1 MARILLVEDDR
12 RTVELLTELLSTE
25 SHALESART
34 GEAALHKLQDSAF
47 DLIILDIML
56 PGRDGFSICAEIRAH
71 SQVPILM
78 LSARGGADDRVDG
91 LRIGADDY
99 LPKPFDAR
107 ELTARID
114 ALLRRAGLTAP
125 LPSTGGV
132 VRAGALEVRLGERR
146 ARYQGEDLELTAAEF
161 DILRVLVERAG
172 RVVSR
177 ERLMELAR
185 GAEFGAFDRAVDVHV
200 SHIRRKLGDDPRAPT
215 VIRTVRGVGYAL
227 AKPSDA

>member
-12 RTVELLTELLSTE
+12 RMVELLTELLSTE
-25 SHALESART
+25 SHSLQSART
-34 GEAALHKLQDSAF
+34 GEAALELLRREAF
-47 DLIILDIML
+47 DLVILDIML
-56 PGRDGFSICAEIRAH
+56 PGRDGFSVCAELRTS
-71 SQVPILM
+71 SQVPVLM

-114 ALLRRAGLTAP
+114 ALLRRAGVAAA
-125 LPSTGGV
+125 LPASGGV
-132 VRAGALEVRLGERR
+132 VRVGELEVLLGERS
-146 ARYQGEDLELTAAEF
+146 ARFRGEPLELTGAEF

-177 ERLMELAR
+177 DRLMELAR

-200 SHIRRKLGDDPRAPT
+200 SHIRRKLGDDPRSPS
-215 VIRTVRGVGYAL
+215 VIRTVRGVGYSL
-227 AKPSDA
+227 AKPGA